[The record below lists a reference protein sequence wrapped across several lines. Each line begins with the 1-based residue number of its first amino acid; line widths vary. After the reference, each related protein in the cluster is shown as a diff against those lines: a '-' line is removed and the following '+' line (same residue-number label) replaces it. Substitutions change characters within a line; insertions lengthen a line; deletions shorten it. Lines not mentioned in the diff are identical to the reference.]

1 MGQHLLLQSCV
12 FRATVLFAVLVSI
25 PRAHSD
31 CAVCQYKTNPTTS
44 DITVFVVES
53 SSCSVQNVN
62 STNAQNGITVTGLLP
77 GNTYFFMI
85 NCSSVCCANLSTNY
99 SSNLIITQTNSTS
112 VYLNWTG
119 QFPTNNQ
126 TFTLRPEPV
135 SDLSVHSI
143 TVSSVN
149 LKWILQN
156 GISLYY
162 KVAWGVNLLLTTNLT
177 SILISQLA
185 PGTKYTFNITS
196 VASDNRT
203 EGSVVEISQNTSP
216 AQVETITVVSYSNS
230 SLTVEWAVPL
240 GRVDSYVVSAYGAEL
255 NTTLSNITVNTS
267 VINNLMAGR
276 VYNLTVT
283 TISGDLRNSSNIV
296 LVATKPNPPEAL
308 QVSGQTNVSISLLW
322 SKPLSMDGVSV
333 SYEVTCRSNQPGVN
347 PESLNSTNSLN
358 MTLTNLLPSSQYNI
372 TVVTI
377 GVKDLRSSYVNLIAY
392 TAPNAVQN
400 LSVSAVSTSSVNL
413 TWSPPNGIFS
423 LFSYSINITSPDQTL
438 NTTSNNYQ
446 ITPLQPGTQYNCS
459 VRALIMAANIFGPSQ
474 LIQCN
479 TKPLPVTNL
488 TASPVGTTEIRLSW
502 RRQNDHKSSYRY
514 NLIVNGEQWNQ
525 SISETA
531 NVTNLV
537 PGSNN
542 TFTVQT
548 VANGMSSDSVAISA
562 FTGLGKASI
571 IFVVSTTQSMRV
583 EWRPPD
589 GTVSLYSVKILLNG
603 TVQKTENRTNV
614 TNVVFLDLLP
624 GTRYNVIVT
633 SISGPIRQ
641 DSDSVSN
648 ATLPTPPGEFVI
660 ARSRNSLNI
669 SWARPLNMSSVSH
682 YFLLSYSNSTLNC
695 SHNFSSLTGLSA
707 GVQYNISVRTVG
719 AMGYFSSPKYL
730 TAYTNPSSVA
740 DIRVVGYTETSISLS
755 WKQLDVQQSG
765 YSYLLTFT
773 HPNSTADQ
781 RNVSNTTAQLLSLQ
795 SASRYNISITTQTAG
810 DTKSDPQFITACS
823 KPFPVSSVKTD
834 LLNVSAVKL
843 SWSPPQQYRSDF
855 SYRVFVSNCTEN
867 SRNLSTSFE
876 NITIPDLQPGTLC
889 QFSVYSFACG
899 ILGQPVFV
907 SVLTKPSTV
916 FPKLDNQGSNHSLLV
931 TWDHP
936 AGGLDRFILNISSE
950 EGWSSS
956 KELSSTEHNHTFSQL
971 KAATVFTV
979 TLTTVKAN
987 FCETSD
993 SVKNATYPN
1002 RPGEMKILLKSSHS
1016 LLFRWDEAE
1025 SMTAGSFKYSLTYSP
1040 SYNTSQYLTPNNTFL
1055 LDGLRSGTSYNVSV
1069 AAVGPMGFQSDS
1081 VRVYVTTKPDPVQ
1094 NLQVGSTTINSISVN
1109 WIKVEGVPKY
1119 VVRVYTEKEEKNT
1132 TTLNNSMTIESL
1144 MPSTRYNISVQ
1155 SSTSDNTEGE
1165 AVWRQACTDAAP
1177 VKDVKC
1183 VGPNL
1188 TSAMLRVSWSRPPGN
1203 NQGFELKLNS
1213 DTNKTFE
1220 LSYNFTELQYNTL
1233 YEVMLWTV
1241 GCGKKSTAESI
1252 NCSTGI
1258 TKPVVP
1264 KIATVSVSEQKY
1276 NKFTLTLR
1284 SDIFDDSNGPV
1295 LYYGVLVYS
1304 GTTAD
1309 CLDKNK
1315 KFDGQCLLNTYEDWK
1330 AKRCRTF
1337 LAVIREKGQTEFTN
1351 VQTQTVIIGD
1361 GSEWKGYRNGELNA
1375 KGTYNFAV
1383 IAFTRL
1389 ERNNN
1394 LVDVSNSY
1402 YSISEFYQSPVEL
1415 PENPVVIGAAAAG
1428 ASLAALLILIL
1439 IVVVVCRGKQN
1450 KDDSTSVPIHSLR
1463 NKVSN
1468 PINVEDYEAYY
1479 RRQRA
1484 DSFCG
1489 FAEEFEDLRPVG
1501 INQPKTVAQAP
1512 ENKAKNRYNNVLPY
1526 DSSRVKLSVL
1536 SSSFDDYI
1544 NASYMPGY
1552 TSKKEF
1558 IAAQGPLPCT
1568 VNDFWR
1574 LIWEKNVHTIVMLT
1588 KCNEQGRVKCEEY
1601 WPAET
1606 KRYDNLTV
1614 INISEVPLEDWTLR
1628 DFEVKNTKTAESRSV
1643 RHFHFTAW
1651 PDHGVPETTELLINF
1666 RHLVREHMDQ
1676 YSRHSPT
1683 LVHCSA
1689 GVGRTGTLIA
1699 IDRLIF
1705 QIEQDGVVDVYGI
1718 IHDLRMHRPLMVQ
1731 TEDQYVFL
1739 NQCAMDIIKSRTGN
1753 NVDLIYQNTA
1763 ALNIYENFE
1772 PLKKDKNGYHNA

>member
-1 MGQHLLLQSCV
+1 MGQHILLQSCV

-25 PRAHSD
+25 PRGHSD
-31 CAVCQYKTNPTTS
+31 CAVCQYKTNPTAS
-44 DITVFVVES
+44 EITVFVVES

-62 STNAQNGITVTGLLP
+62 STSAQNGITVTGLLP
-77 GNTYFFMI
+77 GNAYFFQI

-99 SSNLIITQTNSTS
+99 SSNLTITQTNSTS

-119 QFPTNNQ
+119 QFPTNSQ

-135 SDLSVHSI
+135 SNLSVHSI

-149 LKWILQN
+149 LNWTLQN

-162 KVAWGVNLLLTTNLT
+162 KVAWGVNLLLTTNQT

-185 PGTKYTFNITS
+185 PGTKYNFSVTS

-203 EGSVVEISQNTSP
+203 EGSAAEISQNTCP
-216 AQVETITVVSYSNS
+216 AQVETIAVVNSSNS

-240 GRVDSYVVSAYGAEL
+240 GRVDSYMVSIYGAEL
-255 NTTLSNITVNTS
+255 NPSFHITTVNTS
-267 VINNLMAGR
+267 VISNLTAGR

-283 TISGDLRNSSNIV
+283 TISGDLRNSSNIL
-296 LVATKPNPPEAL
+296 LVATKPNPPEAVR
-308 QVSGQTNVSISLLW
+308 VSGQTNVSISLLW
-322 SKPLSMDGVSV
+322 SKPLSMDGVIV
-333 SYEVTCRSNQPGVN
+333 SYEVSCRSNQPGVN
-347 PESLNSTNSLN
+347 SESLNSTNSLN
-358 MTLTNLLPSSQYNI
+358 MTFTNLLPGSQYNI

-377 GVKDLRSSYVNLIAY
+377 GVKDLKSSYVNLTAY

-400 LSVSAVSTSSVNL
+400 LSVSAVGTNSVNL

-438 NTTSNNYQ
+438 STTSNKYHQ

-488 TASPVGTTEIRLSW
+488 IASPVGTTDMRLSW
-502 RRQNDHKSSYRY
+502 LRQNDYKPSYRY
-514 NLIVNGEQWNQ
+514 NMSVNGEQWNQ

-562 FTGLGKASI
+562 FTGLGKASN
-571 IFVVSTTQSMRV
+571 IFAVGTTQSMRV

-589 GTVSLYSVKILLNG
+589 GTVSLYNVKILLNG
-603 TVQKTENRTNV
+603 TVLKTENRTNG
-614 TNVVFLDLLP
+614 TIVVFSDLLP
-624 GTRYNVIVT
+624 GTEYNVTVT

-641 DSDSVSN
+641 DSDRVSN

-660 ARSRNSLNI
+660 ARSTNSLNI

-682 YFLLSYSNSTLNC
+682 NFQLSYSNSTLNY
-695 SHNFSSLTGLSA
+695 SQNFSSLTGLSA
-707 GVQYNISVRTVG
+707 GVQYNISVKTVG

-730 TAYTNPSSVA
+730 TAYTNPSAVT
-740 DIRVVGYTETSISLS
+740 DVRVIGYSETSISLS
-755 WKQLDVQQSG
+755 WKQLDVQQAG

-773 HPNSTADQ
+773 HPNGTADQ

-823 KPFPVSSVKTD
+823 KPFPVSSVNTEV
-834 LLNVSAVKL
+834 LNVSAVKL
-843 SWSPPQQYRSDF
+843 SWSRPQQYRSDF

-876 NITIPDLQPGTLC
+876 NITVLGLQPGTLC

-899 ILGQPVFV
+899 ILGQPAIV
-907 SVLTKPSTV
+907 SALTKPSTV

-931 TWDHP
+931 TWDLP

-950 EGWSSS
+950 GWSSS
-956 KELSSTEHNHTFSQL
+956 KELNNTEQNHTFSQL

-987 FCETSD
+987 LCETSD
-993 SVKNATYPN
+993 SVKTATYPN
-1002 RPGEMKILLKSSHS
+1002 RPGEIKILLKSLHS

-1025 SMTAGSFKYSLTYSP
+1025 SMTAGSFKYSLTYWP

-1069 AAVGPMGFQSDS
+1069 ATVGPMGFQSDS
-1081 VRVYVTTKPDPVQ
+1081 VRVHVTTKPDPVQ
-1094 NLQVGSTTINSISVN
+1094 NLQVSSTTINSISVN

-1119 VVRVYTEKEEKNT
+1119 VVRVFTEKEEKNT
-1132 TTLNNSMTIESL
+1132 TTLKNSMTIESL
-1144 MPSTRYNISVQ
+1144 MPSTPYNISVQ

-1183 VGPNL
+1183 MGPNL
-1188 TSAMLRVSWSRPPGN
+1188 TLAMLSVSWSPPHGN
-1203 NQGFELKLNS
+1203 YQGFELKLNS
-1213 DTNKTFE
+1213 DTKNTSD
-1220 LSYNFTELQYNTL
+1220 LSYNFTELQYNTQ

-1252 NCSTGI
+1252 TCRTGI

-1264 KIATVSVSEQKY
+1264 KIAKVSVSEPKY
-1276 NKFTLTLR
+1276 NKFTLTLG
-1284 SDIFDDSNGPV
+1284 SDIFDDSYGPV

-1304 GTTAD
+1304 GTID

-1315 KFDGQCLLNTYEDWK
+1315 KFDQCLLKTYEDWK

-1337 LAVIREKGQTEFTN
+1337 LAVVREKGQTGSRN

-1361 GSEWKGYRNGELNA
+1361 GSEWQGYRNGELNA

-1389 ERNNN
+1389 EINNS

-1428 ASLAALLILIL
+1428 AGVAALLVLML
-1439 IVVVVCRGKQN
+1439 IVVVVCRGKKR

-1463 NKVSN
+1463 LVYSD
-1468 PINVEDYEAYY
+1468 PIKVEDYEAYY

-1501 INQPKTVAQAP
+1501 INQPKTVAEAP

-1606 KRYDNLTV
+1606 KRFDNLTV

-1628 DFEVKNTKTAESRSV
+1628 DFEVKNVKTAESRSV